1 MKLLQTMAGGDVGGA
16 EEFFVRLVNALHR
29 NGVEQRLVVRPND
42 ARNDRLRVA
51 GVPLV
56 ELPFGGSLDR
66 RTMSALSAEID
77 AFEPDLAVSWMS
89 RASQMTGRAIRR
101 SRKAPVLLGRLGGYY
116 NLKYYA
122 HCDHLIGNTPGIV
135 DYLVSEGW
143 PADRGHFVPNFVA
156 ADVGRPID
164 RAALGVPDA
173 APLLLAAGRL
183 HRNKAFD
190 VLLSAL
196 KRVPDAYVLIA
207 GNGEAGRDLEVLAHK
222 LGVASRTRF
231 LGWRGDMADLMATAD
246 MLVCPSRIEPLGNV
260 VIEAWARGLPVVAA
274 AAAGPAWLI
283 REGEDGLLAP
293 LEDAAALAAAI
304 RRLAEAPQQ
313 AATMAA
319 AGRRRFEAEFAEE
332 AVVGRFLTLFDRLCS

>member
-42 ARNDRLRVA
+42 VRNDRLRVA

-66 RTMSALSAEID
+66 RTMPALSAEID

-122 HCDHLIGNTPGIV
+122 HCDHLIGNTPDIV

-164 RAALGVPDA
+164 RAA
-173 APLLLAAGRL
+173 
-183 HRNKAFD
+183 N
-190 VLLSAL
+190 
-196 KRVPDAYVLIA
+196 
-207 GNGEAGRDLEVLAHK
+207 
-222 LGVASRTRF
+222 
-231 LGWRGDMADLMATAD
+231 
-246 MLVCPSRIEPLGNV
+246 
-260 VIEAWARGLPVVAA
+260 
-274 AAAGPAWLI
+274 
-283 REGEDGLLAP
+283 
-293 LEDAAALAAAI
+293 
-304 RRLAEAPQQ
+304 RRA
-313 AATMAA
+313 
-319 AGRRRFEAEFAEE
+319 
-332 AVVGRFLTLFDRLCS
+332 